1 MTTKVILFPQ
11 DSGQVAIMT
20 PTGALDPMTTA
31 IKDVPAGVP
40 FIIVD
45 MPDIPQGVPQ
55 EALVVDF
62 SEPDGYGGGQ
72 NV

>member
-1 MTTKVILFPQ
+1 MTKVILFPQ

-20 PTGALDPMTTA
+20 PTGTLDPTSTA
-31 IKDVPAGVP
+31 VKDVPVGKP

-45 MPDIPQGVPQ
+45 ATELPQGAPQ

-62 SEPDGYGGGQ
+62 SEPDGFGGQ
-72 NV
+72 NG